1 MVYIVYIYIYI
12 WRRDINGLYAHTLK
26 KESYEIKEI
35 GDCGL
40 AWAGPAAWCGLALRP
55 GLGWSGLALP
65 GLALRPGLGVSG
77 LALPGLAL
85 RPGKGKFVV
94 FLVDFWRGQL
104 ASHLGAEIAIWA
116 MRDAKKC
123 CVLSMKLVF
132 GPAGAPAW
140 DIHANACAPK
150 WAIAGS
156 ESTVFYR

>member
-1 MVYIVYIYIYI
+1 MLDYTYLHGCPKED
-12 WRRDINGLYAHTLK
+12 RRLPPKTTYT
-26 KESYEIKEI
+26 IKHDTFSTSFLLNKFTRTPSLARPRP
-35 GDCGL
+35 GSLAWPRWPGL
-40 AWAGPAAWCGLALRP
+40 AWPDQAWP
-55 GLGWSGLALP
+55 GW
-65 GLALRPGLGVSG
+65 
-77 LALPGLAL
+77 PGLAL

-123 CVLSMKLVF
+123 CVLSMKLVL